1 MALTVQ
7 LLLTI
12 LKFKLI
18 LQILTYNL
26 EIFRVVCIKLN
37 SYILD
42 AIFFTKLFFRS
53 FTILKFKIF
62 SSHMVGNCDVSKSQK
77 KKLRKKF
84 NVSSKL
90 IHIQRLDCY
99 AVFNAIHHSWREGEG
114 VRIGFKLRGTWYK
127 IPFVSAW
134 QGSTVLENQILTKK
148 TLLH

>member
-1 MALTVQ
+1 MVQ
-7 LLLTI
+7 DLFEFIEELCKGELEKVSYHNKYKTI
-12 LKFKLI
+12 EAI
-18 LQILTYNL
+18 LPDEENIIYFHTD
-26 EIFRVVCIKLN
+26 
-37 SYILD
+37 S
-42 AIFFTKLFFRS
+42 IFFTKLFFRS

-114 VRIGFKLRGTWYK
+114 VRIGFKLRGT
-127 IPFVSAW
+127 
-134 QGSTVLENQILTKK
+134 
-148 TLLH
+148 